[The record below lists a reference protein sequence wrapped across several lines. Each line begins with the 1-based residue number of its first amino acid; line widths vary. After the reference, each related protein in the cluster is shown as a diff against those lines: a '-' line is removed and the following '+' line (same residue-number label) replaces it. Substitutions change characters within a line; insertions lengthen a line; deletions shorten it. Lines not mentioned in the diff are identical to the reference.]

1 LFLASRRPTSG
12 RMTLRALLIACL
24 AALALGATTYAYME
38 ARYQAKL
45 ERRDRLAKD
54 IPKTV
59 SRPTIR
65 ISSQADIAA
74 KRQSLTRL
82 VWKSDVLPKG
92 WPNLRQDRVAAPLL
106 DGLPAAEVLHIDL
119 PLGMDSRVYYMK
131 QQGTEC
137 LVVYHDGHHA
147 ELRAPQ
153 ILTQIWESGCSLLY
167 LSMPLHGGNAQPT
180 IDHPHLG
187 TFRLFSHNLL
197 QLVDLGHFT
206 LLQVF
211 FEPLVQVLNKVLAE
225 RQVDTVLMI
234 GFSGGGW
241 TTAVYAAID
250 PRIEASVHVAGS
262 LPLFLHS
269 VPPVSELGDVEQ
281 YYPPLLALVDYT
293 ELYVMAADHG
303 RAQLQILNRY
313 DPCCF
318 AGEAS
323 SIYAPAVRSAAQKVG
338 GHWDQWIDATHAAH
352 QISPAAA
359 AKVMDFIRRVRLQ

>member
-1 LFLASRRPTSG
+1 LFLASPRLTSG

-24 AALALGATTYAYME
+24 AASALGATTYAYLE

-59 SRPTIR
+59 TKPTVR

-82 VWKSDVLPKG
+82 VWKADVIPKG
-92 WPNLRQDRVAAPLL
+92 WPNLRQDGVSAPLR
-106 DGLPAAEVLHIDL
+106 DGLPAAEVLHVDL

-131 QQGTEC
+131 QPSTEC
-137 LVVYHDGHHA
+137 LVIYHDGHHA
-147 ELRAPQ
+147 ELRAPH
-153 ILTQIWESGCSLLY
+153 ILTGIWESGCSLLY
-167 LSMPLHGGNAQPT
+167 FNMPLHGGNAIPK

-197 QLVDLGHFT
+197 QLVDLGDFT

-211 FEPLVQVLNKVLAE
+211 LEPLVQVLNKVLTEQQA
-225 RQVDTVLMI
+225 DTVLMI

-269 VPPVSELGDVEQ
+269 VPPFSEIGDIEQ

-293 ELYVMAADHG
+293 ELYVMAANHG
-303 RAQLQILNRY
+303 RRQLQILNRY

-323 SIYAPAVRSAAQKVG
+323 TIYAPAVRSAAQKVG
-338 GHWDQWIDATHAAH
+338 GHWDQWLDGTHAAH
-352 QISPAAA
+352 QISPAAV
-359 AKVMDFIRRVRLQ
+359 AKVMEFIQRARLE